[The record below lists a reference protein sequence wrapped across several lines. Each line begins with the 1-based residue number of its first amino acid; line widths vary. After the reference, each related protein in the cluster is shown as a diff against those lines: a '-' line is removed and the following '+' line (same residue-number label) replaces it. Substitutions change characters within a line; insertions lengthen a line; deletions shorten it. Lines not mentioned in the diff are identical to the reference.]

1 LKHLKKQ
8 AHTRIKNGETLLD
21 KEGVLHPYKKSSLF
35 KKRHS
40 MKKIMLL
47 YLTLSLASCK
57 RDGYKFALLYY
68 KIKDSGH
75 TVRICDPAKLEI
87 LQKGIL
93 SLKEPALKIPIEYQ
107 FTIALKN
114 GDTLEYAGN
123 GSCMIDSSDQH
134 YCMPEGKAKKD
145 FVELL
150 RSTARGMKIDEVR
163 Q

>member
-1 LKHLKKQ
+1 MKYCLVF
-8 AHTRIKNGETLLD
+8 LL
-21 KEGVLHPYKKSSLF
+21 
-35 KKRHS
+35 
-40 MKKIMLL
+40 
-47 YLTLSLASCK
+47 LTSCK

-75 TVRICDPAKLEI
+75 TVRILDPAKLEV
-87 LQKGIL
+87 LQKGIS
-93 SLKEPALKIPIEYQ
+93 SLKEPALKIPIKYQ
-107 FTIALKN
+107 LTIGLKN
-114 GDTLEYAGN
+114 GDTLEYVGD

-150 RSTARGMKIDEVR
+150 RSTAPGMKGDEVS